1 MKAAEAELIAN
12 SHRSDRLI
20 AALVQANHRT
30 VSRDRKRLEA
40 AAIIKP
46 ASVRTPRAP
55 NGLRKLGRAQRALAE
70 RRA

>member
-12 SHRSDRLI
+12 RHRSDRLI
-20 AALVQANHRT
+20 AELVQANHRT

-46 ASVRTPRAP
+46 TGTPLGP
-55 NGLRKLGRAQRALAE
+55 LR
-70 RRA
+70 